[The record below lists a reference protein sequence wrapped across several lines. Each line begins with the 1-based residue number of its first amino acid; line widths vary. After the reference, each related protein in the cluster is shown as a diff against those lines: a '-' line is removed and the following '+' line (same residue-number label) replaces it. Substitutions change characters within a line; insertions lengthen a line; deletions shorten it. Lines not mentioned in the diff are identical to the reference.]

1 MTISNLGEYGLI
13 ARLKT
18 ILPTSSP
25 DLIVGIG
32 DDCAAIKLD
41 DNRLLLATCDIQVE
55 GEHFRRDYLTPY
67 QIGRRALAVNLSD
80 IAAMGGKPTFAF
92 ISLGLP
98 PDLPTEDFDDL
109 QRGIADIA
117 NEFGVIVA
125 GGNLSRSPA
134 GLIVDVFLLGETT
147 SDRLLTRSGARPGD
161 RVFVTGHLGA
171 SAAGLRLLE
180 SSLANPDKSGLASC
194 SSPLLISH
202 PAGGLKPALQVEISP
217 LITSH
222 IHPIP
227 RIAAGQAIAASG
239 WATAMIDISDGLA
252 ADLGHLCEQS
262 GVGAEIRQASLPIP
276 PELPEAAAAL
286 GVSPLDLALY
296 GGEDYELLFTLK
308 SEAPDTV
315 IAAFTESAGSDIT
328 EIGRILPKEDGCRL
342 LSDSDVRT
350 SLPPHGWDHFSI
362 PPYEVGGE

>member
-1 MTISNLGEYGLI
+1 VNISDLGESGLI

-18 ILPTSSP
+18 ILPTASP
-25 DLIVGIG
+25 DLLIGIG

-55 GEHFRRDYLTPY
+55 GEHFHRYYFTPY

-80 IAAMGGKPTFAF
+80 IAAMGGKPTFVF

-134 GLIVDVFLLGETT
+134 GLIVDIFLLGETT

-171 SAAGLRLLE
+171 SIAGLRLLQAIH
-180 SSLANPDKSGLASC
+180 ANPDKSELAPR
-194 SSPLLISH
+194 SSQLVTAHTQP
-202 PAGGLKPALQVEISP
+202 
-217 LITSH
+217 T
-222 IHPIP
+222 P

-262 GVGAEIRQASLPIP
+262 GVGAEIRQTSLPIP
-276 PELPEAAAAL
+276 PELPEVAAAW

-296 GGEDYELLFTLK
+296 GGEDYELLFILK
-308 SEAPDTV
+308 PDTSDAV
-315 IAAFTESAGSDIT
+315 IAAINESAGVTIT

-342 LSDSDVRT
+342 LSDSVARIP
-350 SLPPHGWDHFSI
+350 LPPRGWDHFSS
-362 PPYEVGGE
+362 PPYEVGGGVRGELKEDSRNP